1 VQGPQGYQGY
11 QGYQGFQGTQG
22 TQGNQGNQGAGAVW
36 TEATLGTQG
45 STSTTLADIAGLS
58 IALDASSTYAFE
70 YYGIHY
76 MSTGTAGAQYGIQF
90 SIAGA
95 TLIGEAHGAQSA
107 TVNRAW
113 QLDTQGGQQGV
124 AIHLLATT
132 SMPLRMS
139 GHLVT
144 PGTPGNITVQ
154 AKKITS
160 GNVITRIGSTIRV
173 KKLA

>member
-1 VQGPQGYQGY
+1 
-11 QGYQGFQGTQG
+11 
-22 TQGNQGNQGAGAVW
+22 
-36 TEATLGTQG
+36 
-45 STSTTLADIAGLS
+45 
-58 IALDASSTYAFE
+58 
-70 YYGIHY
+70 

-90 SIAGA
+90 SVAGA

-124 AIHLLATT
+124 AIHLLATV